1 MIPTIQD
8 NSNPQASAGATALS
22 ENKPVIAFIGAG
34 NMAEAVIGGLYASG
48 HPSTHL
54 RFSEPFDARREYME
68 SKFPQCMSTTDNN
81 KVIDGADVVILAV
94 KPQVLRQVVSDLKFT
109 DTNVLIISIA
119 AGIKTEHI
127 LRWLETPQPVVRCM
141 PNTPALIGEGAV
153 GLYATESVNDAQR
166 DTTVGIMS
174 AVAKRV
180 MWVDKE
186 AAIDTITAMSG
197 SGPAYYFLFMEAMTN
212 AGVAAGLTP
221 EEANDLTVQT
231 CLGAAK
237 MAQQSED
244 DLATLRKKVT
254 SPNGTT
260 EAALKTMEAA
270 NIRQIIHDGVF
281 SAERRSREIADE
293 MGRDQ

>member
-1 MIPTIQD
+1 MIPTTQPN
-8 NSNPQASAGATALS
+8 NSDYT
-22 ENKPVIAFIGAG
+22 NKPIIAFIGAG

-48 HPSTHL
+48 HPTSRL
-54 RFSEPFDARREYME
+54 RFSEPYEPRREYME
-68 SKFPQCMSTTDNN
+68 SKFPECMSATDNN
-81 KVIDGADVVILAV
+81 KVIKDADVVILAV
-94 KPQVLRQVVSDLKFT
+94 KPQVLRQVVADLIFESNT
-109 DTNVLIISIA
+109 LIISIA
-119 AGIKTEHI
+119 AGIRTTDI
-127 LRWLETPQPVVRCM
+127 LRWLKTPQPLVRCM

-153 GLYATESVNDAQR
+153 GLYATDRVSEAQR

-174 AVAKRV
+174 AVAKEV

-186 AAIDTITAMSG
+186 SLIDTITGMSG

-212 AGVAAGLTP
+212 AGISAGLTP
-221 EEANDLTVQT
+221 EQAKALTVQT

-260 EAALKTMEAA
+260 EAALKSMEAA
-270 NIRQIIHDGVF
+270 NIRQIIQDGVL
-281 SAERRSREIADE
+281 SAERRGKEIADE
-293 MGRDQ
+293 MGRD